1 MRKKTV
7 KSKTIVKKL
16 FSSALVCIGILLV
29 SVVLSCNMG
38 LGKEV
43 DLTPPVLEITSH
55 KNLDYVGSPFTLSGR
70 ATDNEKVARVV
81 VSDGDKKELASAR
94 IEGENWFTEIRL
106 PDGEHSLEVVAYDAN
121 KNSGAQSKKS
131 ITVLV
136 DSDEP
141 CVDSVELKRPKSSEP
156 LKSLSELK
164 GFNPES
170 SAHYNY
176 FQNEAFSI
184 SVEVNEGFQM
194 DSIELVLR
202 DEDGNEVLL
211 KNATDS
217 FSAEFEITEAD
228 LLEKDNKYGTG
239 RHYFQVIIT
248 ATDSAKNENVD
259 TRGWLCWYPESD
271 TPKVLITPTPIDGK
285 LDDIHKD
292 SSLSFEIF
300 DDDGISEAI
309 LAVFEKADWESAS
322 GTTIEEKYN
331 SLKDAF
337 VYKKIEDLK
346 PDGENVRNSSL
357 QMKIPGSFYLVAL
370 VKDTKDKPE
379 NAKSTARAIELCV
392 KDPND
397 PIIIITDPAA
407 NTIPQKNIEIEG
419 YTLDKDALSTIYMAW
434 IPYGTADVPV
444 KTDDEVKALFL
455 NSLETL
461 NFVNNKAEEN
471 GLVVYRNAL
480 DEAEEEEN
488 GYKKQGFSF
497 SLDLIEDFKIN
508 DDVQNELKR
517 FIFFTKNENGNAVFE
532 SFQLLADS
540 SIPKITVLKPS
551 DVLSI
556 HEPEN
561 NFELEFKVKK
571 ENGLAIAEIS
581 LEEDIDGKDTTI
593 WTYKNNSWTKK
604 SGSDNYTP
612 SFSNDTHS
620 LTISKENLADA
631 TRNYKISA
639 KDILGN
645 EAFETRTVIV
655 TQEAVFKDI
664 SCDKA
669 SGTYGPDSTLP
680 IRVNF
685 KNRVEVTGY
694 PKLSLV
700 KSDGG
705 AALGT
710 ATYKSGSGTESLL
723 FEYTVKKEDAGYL
736 KLSSKPINLNGGSI
750 KSLDGKKEA
759 VDLPT
764 DVDFSKTDIVLDGVA
779 PTITGITF
787 PSGEKYYNAGK
798 TFEVVVTFSEA
809 VTTNGNPELEL
820 KLANDASIKGVYQK
834 LEDEGTSMFFQFTV
848 EAEQNASPLK
858 YNLSSC
864 LVAERIS
871 DMAGNSLALSGGE
884 QSSSCYIDTEKPE
897 LPNVSGLSAGNFNT
911 SQSFTISG
919 ETDARLQYST
929 NGGLSWT
936 EYTKEASLGAGT
948 HIFVAR
954 QIDKAGNVS
963 EQTASLTI
971 IIVGSFPSILGIA
984 TETPD
989 GTYPLGTKISF
1000 KLMFSDKVKTTASGA
1015 SIKIGN
1021 TVCNVTQ
1028 NSSFSSTLY
1037 FDYEVPAGASLYPI
1051 SLSELSLTKVIDQY
1065 GNTASNPST
1074 PSLNRPNLNVDSVPP
1089 TISVK
1094 TPTNNAIMS
1103 TDSANKTISLTF
1115 NEDIHIEK
1123 GHILIKRGGDDWHI
1137 PVVFTEE
1144 EFNEIYESL
1153 EDKYKRNLLL
1163 VDKDGNE
1170 ILNETGQ
1177 PVGPYRKTT
1186 HGLLIPEEGEVHP
1199 DTSTKYVL
1207 DFNLSTT
1214 NAEDFTYGTETIAA
1228 GEIRKAL
1235 IEANYQSYEI
1245 DISDSS
1251 IVSVNSD
1258 TVTITLDEALP
1269 EGREWTISIP
1279 EGAFRDEA
1287 GNQNSEVVWNFW
1299 SNKVAKPVIRVDR
1312 YSHGRGAVEAYLDGS
1327 IIKTKTIPTDD
1338 MGTAPTGYARVRID
1352 CETPGAAISYI
1363 RTNTLDGLTLHSQ
1376 IGTNESYNTS
1386 LCSTHG
1392 TPLAEGVDGVLSLD
1406 PNTPYE
1412 AYFLVGDGE
1421 YNTAERYYM
1430 AASAKKT
1437 GFVDS
1442 EKGYEGAFKTTVQYR
1457 RPVKPL
1463 YESSG
1468 RLFIEGTDVGG
1479 GMPVTSGFPL
1489 RLTDPETEWKYR
1501 KLCYRTGTATDNAN
1515 YYWISWE
1522 IVVDW
1527 VLCAYSLNTPGY
1539 GRTETFE
1546 KNKTKVGYGNWCINN
1561 QAEFW
1566 E

>member
-16 FSSALVCIGILLV
+16 FSSALVCAGILLV
-29 SVVLSCNMG
+29 SLVLSCNMG

-70 ATDNEKVARVV
+70 AIDNEKVARVV

-94 IEGENWFTEIRL
+94 IEGENWFAVISL
-106 PDGEHSLEVVAYDAN
+106 SDGEHSLEVVAYDAN

-136 DSDEP
+136 DSDGP
-141 CVDSVELKRPKSSEP
+141 CVESVELVRPKSSEP

-164 GFNPES
+164 DFNPES

-184 SVEVNEGFQM
+184 SVEVNEGFEM
-194 DSIELVLR
+194 DSIELLLL
-202 DEDGNEVLL
+202 DKEGNEVLS
-211 KNATDS
+211 KNAKGS
-217 FSAEFEITEAD
+217 FSAEFEIDEAD
-228 LLEKDNKYGTG
+228 LVEKDNKYGTG
-239 RHYFQVIIT
+239 RHYFQVIVK
-248 ATDSAKNENVD
+248 AKDSAKNENVD
-259 TRGWLCWYPESD
+259 TLGWLCWYPESD
-271 TPKVLITPTPIDGK
+271 TPKVLITPTPIEGK

-309 LAVFEKADWESAS
+309 LAVFEKDNWENAD
-322 GTTIEEKYN
+322 GTIEEKYN
-331 SLKDAF
+331 SLINDASIE
-337 VYKKIEDLK
+337 KKIVDLEH
-346 PDGENVRNSSL
+346 ENKNVLNSSL
-357 QMKIPGSFYLVAL
+357 QMDTSGSFYLVVL
-370 VKDTKDKPE
+370 VKDTKE
-379 NAKSTARAIELCV
+379 NTGDVKSIARAIELHV

-407 NTIPQKNIEIEG
+407 NTIPQKDIEIKG
-419 YTLDKDALSTIYMAW
+419 YTLDTDALSTIYMAW
-434 IPYGTADVPV
+434 IPYGADDEPV
-444 KTDDEVKALFL
+444 ATDDAVKDLFL
-455 NSLETL
+455 KNLDGLS
-461 NFVNNKAEEN
+461 FDGNKAEKD

-480 DEAEEEEN
+480 DEAEEEN
-488 GYKKQGFSF
+488 SYKKQGFSF
-497 SLDLIEDFKIN
+497 SLDLINDFKIN

-517 FIFFTKNENGNAVFE
+517 FIFFTKNVNDNSIFE
-532 SFQLLADS
+532 PFQLLADS
-540 SIPKITVLKPS
+540 SIPKITVTKPS
-551 DVLSI
+551 DVVSI

-561 NFELEFKVKK
+561 DFKLEFEVKK
-571 ENGLAIAEIS
+571 ENGLAISEIR

-593 WTYKNNSWTKK
+593 WTYTDNSWTKE

-612 SFSNDTHS
+612 SFSSGTHS
-620 LTISKENLADA
+620 LTIPQANLADA

-669 SGTYGPDSTLP
+669 PGTYGPGSTLP

-685 KNRVEVTGY
+685 KNRVEVTGS
-694 PKLSLV
+694 PLLSLV

-723 FEYTVKKEDAGYL
+723 FEYTVKTGDAGYL
-736 KLSSKPINLNGGSI
+736 KVKAEPISLNGGSI
-750 KSLDGKKEA
+750 KSLDGKKA
-759 VDLPT
+759 DVGLPT
-764 DVDFSKTDIVLDGVA
+764 KVDFSKKDIVLDGVA
-779 PTITGITF
+779 PTIRKITVPTGD
-787 PSGEKYYNAGK
+787 YNAGK
-798 TFEVVVTFSEA
+798 TFEVEVTFSEA

-820 KLANDASIKGVYQK
+820 KLANNASIKGVYQK
-834 LEDEGTSMFFQFTV
+834 LEDTSMFFQFTV
-848 EAEQNASPLK
+848 EAGQNASPLK

-864 LVAERIS
+864 LVAASIS

-897 LPNVSGLSAGNFNT
+897 LPTVSDLSAGNFNT

-919 ETDARLQYST
+919 ETDASLQYST

-936 EYTKEASLGAGT
+936 EYTARASLGTGT
-948 HIFVAR
+948 HSFVAR
-954 QIDKAGNVS
+954 QIDKAGNIS

-971 IIVGSFPSILGIA
+971 IIVDSFPTILGIA

-989 GTYPLGTKISF
+989 GTYPIGTKISF
-1000 KLMFSDKVKTTASGA
+1000 KLMFSDKVKTTAIGA
-1015 SIKIGN
+1015 SIKIGD
-1021 TVCNVTQ
+1021 TVCPVTQ

-1037 FDYEVPAGASLYPI
+1037 FDYVVPAGASLYPI
-1051 SLSELSLTKVIDQY
+1051 SLSELSLTNVIDQY

-1074 PSLNRPNLNVDSVPP
+1074 PSLNRPNLNVDSIPP

-1094 TPTNNAIMS
+1094 TPTDNAIMS

-1115 NEDIHIEK
+1115 DEPIHIEK
-1123 GHILIKRGGDDWHI
+1123 GHIIITRGGVDANDTPNWHI
-1137 PVVFTEE
+1137 PVVFTED
-1144 EFNEIYESL
+1144 EFNEIYESSL
-1153 EDKYKRNLLL
+1153 LDDNDKKNLLL
-1163 VDKDGNE
+1163 LDANGKE
-1170 ILNETGQ
+1170 LLNATGQ

-1186 HGLLIPEEGEVHP
+1186 HGLLIPETGEVHP

-1214 NAEDFTYGTETIAA
+1214 NAETFTYGAETIAA
-1228 GEIRKAL
+1228 GKIRETLIKAK
-1235 IEANYQSYEI
+1235 YQSYEI

-1251 IVSVNSD
+1251 IVSVND
-1258 TVTITLDEALP
+1258 KKVTIMLDEALP

-1287 GNQNSEVVWNFW
+1287 GNQNSKVEWNFW

-1312 YSHGRGAVEAYLDGS
+1312 YSHGRGAVEPYRENGS
-1327 IIKTKTIPTDD
+1327 IKTKTIPTDD
-1338 MGTAPTGYARVRID
+1338 MSTAPTGYARVRID
-1352 CETPGAAISYI
+1352 CETPGATISYI
-1363 RTNTLDGLTLHSQ
+1363 RKNTLGDLTLHSE
-1376 IGTNESYNTS
+1376 IGTNTSYNTS

-1392 TPLAEGVDGVLSLD
+1392 TPSSTEVSALE
-1406 PNTPYE
+1406 PNTSYT
-1412 AYFLVGDGE
+1412 AYFLVGDGK

-1430 AASAKKT
+1430 AASATKDD
-1437 GFVDS
+1437 FEPS

-1457 RPVKPL
+1457 QPRKPL
-1463 YESSG
+1463 YELSG

-1489 RLTDPETEWKYR
+1489 RLTDPEKEWKYR
-1501 KLCYRTGTATDNAN
+1501 KLCYRTGTTTDNAN

-1527 VLCAYSLNTPGY
+1527 VLCAYSLNSPGY
-1539 GRTETFE
+1539 GRAETFE